1 MKEVEKER
9 KCFRM
14 IGGVLVER
22 TVGEVLP
29 ALEQNRDQIT
39 RLIENLQ
46 SQIVTKG
53 KEINDFR
60 EKHNI
65 RFEGETENSQ
75 KQTSEQTNQA
85 KSSGVLV
92 EKSA

>member
-1 MKEVEKER
+1 
-9 KCFRM
+9 M

-46 SQIVTKG
+46 SQIVSKG

-65 RFEGETENSQ
+65 RFQGEAETSQ
-75 KQTSEQTNQA
+75 KSGTEQSTQA

>member
-1 MKEVEKER
+1 MEKDR

-29 ALEQNRDQIT
+29 ALEQNRDQLVKVIST
-39 RLIENLQ
+39 LV
-46 SQIVTKG
+46 SQLESKG
-53 KEINDFR
+53 KEINDYR

-65 RFEGETENSQ
+65 RLNQ
-75 KQTSEQTNQA
+75 KIKIFKKIGS
-85 KSSGVLV
+85 KKVKIFVFLKV
-92 EKSA
+92 PR